1 LITKHEASLKA
12 LEVRRQEF
20 KSLGEDLINEK
31 EEIASIPFGTRIS
44 EIAKEIS
51 DKYFD
56 NPNYW
61 ANVQ

>member
-1 LITKHEASLKA
+1 M
-12 LEVRRQEF
+12 
-20 KSLGEDLINEK
+20 NEK

-61 ANVQ
+61 ANV